1 MYIYIYLM
9 YPLCPLAGGE
19 YRGVGIATSPTECLD
34 MVTSHLIEDFNG
46 NRIVIDCTE
55 NPTVRRP

>member
-1 MYIYIYLM
+1 
-9 YPLCPLAGGE
+9 
-19 YRGVGIATSPTECLD
+19 